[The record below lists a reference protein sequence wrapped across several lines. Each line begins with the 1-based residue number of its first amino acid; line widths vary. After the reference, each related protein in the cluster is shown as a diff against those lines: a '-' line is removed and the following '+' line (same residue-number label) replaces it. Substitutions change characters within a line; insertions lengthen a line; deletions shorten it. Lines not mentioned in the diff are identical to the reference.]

1 MNVDSFTGK
10 NSNLMKK
17 IIPFL
22 KQLTPVLIRLSI
34 VGVIS
39 ISVTLYF
46 TSCTSMLKAEK
57 FDYRGSIGK
66 NHTLIV
72 SPDTLHS
79 NY

>member
-1 MNVDSFTGK
+1 
-10 NSNLMKK
+10 MKK
-17 IIPFL
+17 IILFL
-22 KQLTPVLIRLSI
+22 KQLTPALIRLTA
-34 VGVIS
+34 VGFIT

-57 FDYRGSIGK
+57 FDYRGSVGK
-66 NHTLIV
+66 NHSLIV